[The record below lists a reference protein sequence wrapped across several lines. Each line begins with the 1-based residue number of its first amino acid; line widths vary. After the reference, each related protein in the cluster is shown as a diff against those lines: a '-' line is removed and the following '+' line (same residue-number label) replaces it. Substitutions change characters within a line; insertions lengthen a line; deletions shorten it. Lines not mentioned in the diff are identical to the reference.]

1 MSSYYG
7 SSGSFRPA
15 RQVEEVDPMSSLGNI
30 GDIMLVFACGL
41 MVALVVA
48 WNVDLGKFTQ
58 VQMDQE
64 IQQDEIEQIT
74 EELYGEGNAF
84 VEKGTVYQ
92 DPVTGKYYLVEDEA
106 RSSSSGSSGQNGS
119 SGENS

>member
-1 MSSYYG
+1 MSRYYG

-48 WNVDLGKFTQ
+48 WNVDLGKFSQ

-74 EELYGEGNAF
+74 EQLYGEGNAF

-92 DPVTGKYYLVEDEA
+92 DPVTGKYYLVEDE
-106 RSSSSGSSGQNGS
+106 SSSSSDEGSGQDNSSSQNG
-119 SGENS
+119 

>member
-1 MSSYYG
+1 
-7 SSGSFRPA
+7 
-15 RQVEEVDPMSSLGNI
+15 MSSLGNI

-64 IQQDEIEQIT
+64 IQQDDIEQIT
-74 EELYGEGNAF
+74 EQLYGEGNAF

-92 DPVTGKYYLVEDEA
+92 DPVTGKYYLVEDE
-106 RSSSSGSSGQNGS
+106 SSSPSAGGSGQNS
-119 SGENS
+119 SPSENG

>member
-74 EELYGEGNAF
+74 EEFYGEGNAF
-84 VEKGTVYQ
+84 VAKGTVYQ

>member
-1 MSSYYG
+1 
-7 SSGSFRPA
+7 
-15 RQVEEVDPMSSLGNI
+15 MSSLGNI

-64 IQQDEIEQIT
+64 IQQDDIEQIT
-74 EELYGEGNAF
+74 EQLYGEGNAF

-92 DPVTGKYYLVEDEA
+92 DPVTGKYYLVEDESS
-106 RSSSSGSSGQNGS
+106 SSSSGGSGQNS
-119 SGENS
+119 SPSENG